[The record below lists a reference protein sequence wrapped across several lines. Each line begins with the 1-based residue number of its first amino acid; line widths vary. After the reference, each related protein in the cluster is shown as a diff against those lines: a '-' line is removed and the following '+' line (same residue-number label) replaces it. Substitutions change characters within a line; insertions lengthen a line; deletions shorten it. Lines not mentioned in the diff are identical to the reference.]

1 MSTDYKP
8 RQPQPQRAGSF
19 LAGILIGLL
28 LGLFIAVGVAWYIT
42 SKPSPFRETKPV
54 EPIETISPP
63 PSEAKPAQ
71 PAEEKRRFDFYNILP
86 GTEELVPEQDLK
98 QPAKSGDVYYLQA
111 GSFQKAADAD
121 NQKAKLALLGFEA
134 SVSSAAIPDKGV
146 WHRVRLGPYS
156 RVEEVKRVRAMLKQN
171 AVETSLIRVRESATR
186 EKQVRENPR

>member
-1 MSTDYKP
+1 MSTDYKNP
-8 RQPQPQRAGSF
+8 RQPHSKRAGSF

-28 LGLFIAVGVAWYIT
+28 LGLLIAAAVAWYIT
-42 SKPSPFRETKPV
+42 SGPTPFREPRSV
-54 EPIETISPP
+54 EPIEPIPP
-63 PSEAKPAQ
+63 VANEAQKTAPV
-71 PAEEKRRFDFYNILP
+71 EEKRRFDFYNILP

-121 NQKAKLALLGFEA
+121 NQKAKLALLGYEA

-156 RVEEVKRVRAMLKQN
+156 KVDEVKRMRAGLKQN
-171 AVETSLIRVRESATR
+171 AIEASLI
-186 EKQVRENPR
+186 KVRENSPR